1 MWCPRPNPV
10 SARVVRCVF
19 VTCTTIA
26 VISCGRRDTSP
37 AADSGAGSTTRV
49 STGPNDW
56 SPELGRVLL
65 VPSDSDNVAIVLV
78 PDAPNPQV
86 LTSAPVTL
94 LNANGDTTVT
104 RVQSLISDTVEC
116 GDAPMVRFTAPIP
129 PSWSVGFSGR
139 TAGLVRM
146 DSIEGLPAAD
156 SAQLAVD
163 LARLASALPM
173 QRNSR
178 FAGLPFAVLSAR
190 RLQANGR
197 QIVVAQLVRRLNQEA
212 APLEERTLIIAE
224 RATPVAAARGEPL
237 TVTHSQRSEGSEEA
251 IEHFELLAAI
261 SSGPST
267 LLLLSRDQL
276 SRTTYELL
284 ERTDTGWRTR
294 WSRTLSC

>member
-1 MWCPRPNPV
+1 MWCPRPKQLSV
-10 SARVVRCVF
+10 RVLRCVF
-19 VTCTTIA
+19 VTFATIA
-26 VISCGRRDTSP
+26 VISCGRRDASP
-37 AADSGAGSTTRV
+37 ATDTGAGTTTRA

-65 VPSDSDNVAIVLV
+65 VPSDSDNAAIVLV

-86 LTSAPVTL
+86 LLSAPVTL
-94 LNANGDTTVT
+94 LNANGDTTVV

-116 GDAPMVRFTAPIP
+116 GDAPMLRFTAPVP
-129 PSWSVGFSGR
+129 PTWSVGFSGR

-156 SAQLAVD
+156 SARLAVD

-212 APLEERTLIIAE
+212 APLEERTLVIAE
-224 RATPVAAARGEPL
+224 RAAPASPARREPL
-237 TVTHSQRSEGSEEA
+237 TATHSQRSEGSEDA
-251 IEHFELLAAI
+251 IEHFELLTAI
-261 SSGPST
+261 TSGPST
-267 LLLLSRDQL
+267 LLLMSRDQL

>member
-1 MWCPRPNPV
+1 MWCPRPN
-10 SARVVRCVF
+10 RIRIGVVRCVLF
-19 VTCTTIA
+19 TFTALSVMSCRREASPVADTT
-26 VISCGRRDTSP
+26 
-37 AADSGAGSTTRV
+37 AGSTTRV

-65 VPSDSDNVAIVLV
+65 VPSDSDNAAIVLV
-78 PDAPNPQV
+78 PDAP
-86 LTSAPVTL
+86 SAETLSSVPVTL
-94 LNANGDTTVT
+94 LNAGGDTTVA

-116 GDAPMVRFTAPIP
+116 GDAPMVRFTARIP

-139 TAGLVRM
+139 TAALVRV

-156 SAQLAVD
+156 SARLAVD
-163 LARLASALPM
+163 MARLASALPM

-178 FAGLPFAVLSAR
+178 FAGLPFAVLDAR
-190 RLQANGR
+190 RFQANGR
-197 QIVVAQLVRRLNQEA
+197 QTVVAQLVRRLNQEA

-224 RATPVAAARGEPL
+224 RTAPVSRAKGEPL
-237 TVTHSQRSEGSEEA
+237 SVTHSQRSEGSEDA

-261 SSGPST
+261 ASGSST
-267 LLLLSRDQL
+267 LLILSRDQL

-284 ERTDTGWRTR
+284 EHTDAGWRTR